1 MSSCILDEWCPET
14 FPLIDCRKMYLKQ
27 KDAKTVERFWAK
39 LADHAKKIGG
49 VFVHY
54 EVESGSWLMK
64 VDHF

>member
-1 MSSCILDEWCPET
+1 M
-14 FPLIDCRKMYLKQ
+14 KQ
-27 KDAKTVERFWAK
+27 KDAKTVERFKGK
-39 LADHAKKIGG
+39 LADHAKMIGG

>member
-1 MSSCILDEWCPET
+1 M
-14 FPLIDCRKMYLKQ
+14 KQ
-27 KDAKTVERFWAK
+27 KDAKSVQKFEAK

-54 EVESGSWLMK
+54 DSASGTWVMK